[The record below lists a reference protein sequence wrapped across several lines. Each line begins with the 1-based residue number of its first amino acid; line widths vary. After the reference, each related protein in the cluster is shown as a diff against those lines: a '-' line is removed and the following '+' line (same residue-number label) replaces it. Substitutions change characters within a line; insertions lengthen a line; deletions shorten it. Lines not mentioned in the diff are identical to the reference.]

1 MYVMN
6 QFVYKRHSEE
16 NKFVAEKQLRQSFL
30 EDVIKTLVKV
40 LSLI

>member
-1 MYVMN
+1 MN
-6 QFVYKRHSEE
+6 QFVYKRPCEE
-16 NKFVAEKQLRQSFL
+16 NKFVAEKSLGQSFL

>member
-1 MYVMN
+1 MREMYVMN

-16 NKFVAEKQLRQSFL
+16 NKFVAEK
-30 EDVIKTLVKV
+30 DVIKTLVKV